1 VATTCGSCSA
11 GKFCCTNA
19 ANLGV
24 YNCVSLAC
32 PPG

>member
-1 VATTCGSCSA
+1 VATNCGTCTG

-24 YNCVSLAC
+24 YNCVTLDC
-32 PPG
+32 PP